1 MDFIY
6 IISKVFTFF
15 LAPAVWI
22 FIILIWRNFAKLRS
36 VKRRLGIVAAIIF
49 IFFSNQAIHASLVKA
64 WQPAPV
70 TLRGRQFEA
79 GIVLGGMVSFDK
91 GNNGYLREDADRF
104 YQACKLYRAGIIK
117 RILVSGGTVAEEL
130 PEEAD
135 FLRNEMIAIGV
146 KPGDIITETLSKT
159 TRENAL
165 FSKKI
170 IDSLRF
176 IPPYVL
182 ITSAQHMRRASRLFA
197 NAGLKVVPYPSAY
210 SVIDEAFT
218 LDDYLLPKITILD
231 AWQSFIKEV
240 VGYTIYS
247 FIKKS

>member
-117 RILVSGGTVAEEL
+117 RILVSGGHGCRGTSGRGRLLKE
-130 PEEAD
+130 
-135 FLRNEMIAIGV
+135 RN
-146 KPGDIITETLSKT
+146 DCNRCKT
-159 TRENAL
+159 
-165 FSKKI
+165 
-170 IDSLRF
+170 
-176 IPPYVL
+176 
-182 ITSAQHMRRASRLFA
+182 RRYYNRNPF
-197 NAGLKVVPYPSAY
+197 
-210 SVIDEAFT
+210 
-218 LDDYLLPKITILD
+218 
-231 AWQSFIKEV
+231 
-240 VGYTIYS
+240 
-247 FIKKS
+247 

>member
-1 MDFIY
+1 
-6 IISKVFTFF
+6 
-15 LAPAVWI
+15 
-22 FIILIWRNFAKLRS
+22 
-36 VKRRLGIVAAIIF
+36 
-49 IFFSNQAIHASLVKA
+49 
-64 WQPAPV
+64 
-70 TLRGRQFEA
+70 
-79 GIVLGGMVSFDK
+79 
-91 GNNGYLREDADRF
+91 
-104 YQACKLYRAGIIK
+104 
-117 RILVSGGTVAEEL
+117 
-130 PEEAD
+130 
-135 FLRNEMIAIGV
+135 MIAIGV

-247 FIKKS
+247 SIKKS